1 MKKIQTKR
9 LVYIDYRGDEYIGGI
24 EYSGTLSNEN
34 ILGSIHEVGKTTWIG
49 DTLWLLRDGVPSYR
63 ITVQP
68 FTQYQKHWYETVLD
82 AVRRI

>member
-1 MKKIQTKR
+1 MKKIQIKR
-9 LVYIDYRGDEYIGGI
+9 LVYINCYGEEYIGGS
-24 EYSGTLSNEN
+24 EYDSALTDNN

-49 DTLWLLRDGVPSYR
+49 DTLWLLCDGVPAYR

-68 FTQYQKHWYETVLD
+68 FIQYQKRWYETVLD

>member
-1 MKKIQTKR
+1 MKKIQIKR
-9 LVYIDYRGDEYIGGI
+9 LVYINCYGEEYIGGI
-24 EYSGTLSNEN
+24 EYDGTLTDTN

-49 DTLWLLRDGVPSYR
+49 DTLWLLCDGVPAYR

-68 FTQYQKHWYETVLD
+68 FTQYQKRWYETVLD

>member
-1 MKKIQTKR
+1 MKKIQIKR
-9 LVYIDYRGDEYIGGI
+9 LVYINCYGEEYIGGI
-24 EYSGTLSNEN
+24 EYDGTLTYNN

-49 DTLWLLRDGVPSYR
+49 DTLWLLCDGVPTYR

-68 FTQYQKHWYETVLD
+68 FTQYQKRWYETVLD